1 MAYKHKNGDI
11 ISVDLRAVFQN
22 ATVYGQ
28 YFVDEN
34 GNAEIYVPASENCT
48 SFNIKLPNTLDKQT
62 K

>member
-1 MAYKHKNGDI
+1 MTKKFNNGDI
-11 ISVDLRAVFQN
+11 IGFDLRDILKSSI
-22 ATVYGQ
+22 VYGQ

-34 GNAEIYVPASENCT
+34 GNAEIYVPASENYT

>member
-11 ISVDLRAVFQN
+11 VSVDLRVIFQN

-34 GNAEIYVPASENCT
+34 GNAEIYVPESENYT
-48 SFNIKLPNTLDKQT
+48 SFNIKLPNTLDKET